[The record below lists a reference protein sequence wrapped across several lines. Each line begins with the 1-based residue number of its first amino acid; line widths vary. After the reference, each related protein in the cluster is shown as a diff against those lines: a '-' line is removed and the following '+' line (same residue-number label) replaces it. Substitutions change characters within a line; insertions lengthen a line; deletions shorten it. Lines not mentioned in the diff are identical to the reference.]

1 MAVRISLGFMV
12 ASTLWIGA
20 HSAASAEQPAVAAAA
35 PRVASAMPRVAQAA
49 TPATPVST
57 AQVGAV
63 PGPNGLVTPPMT
75 LWRFLG
81 IPQGLSR
88 VAGATTNRRGNFPG
102 LEPKPPLKALA
113 DPANLASK
121 NPAIKKAAE
130 IKQEEDL
137 AKQKIKALKYLAK
150 IGCGCYPGV
159 KEALIAALDD
169 CTEKVRYEAAKQ
181 IGNAAENKCETCSKT
196 CCCDAEMLQ
205 ALYDKATKRDDT
217 GCFAEPSERVR
228 EAACQAYLA
237 CRRSVPV
244 SPAPAAQPYEG
255 ETIPEQRL
263 PPGETI
269 PESPPGAAPAPN
281 NETRSDDQTD
291 ALLTELFGVP
301 AQPKQPGGKAR
312 VVSTTAGSK
321 SAAKSDVSSVALSK
335 PAAGEA
341 KTGEKLSGRV
351 VDVDHKT
358 STVDLEFSGGRQP
371 TVGSR
376 FSLHHAYAFES
387 VHLGEVEVVYLAGR
401 GRAIARPVGKFDL
414 LKVAKGDEAAGRTS
428 AEPTAASL
436 AAAVPQQAATL
447 KQGTASKQSV
457 ASKPM
462 QLAAATTVT
471 PAPRRTSAVIRT
483 PQPSQ
488 TTSISLHA
496 ANAEPARA
504 AEAKPSE
511 APAPQVVAAA
521 KVEKKI
527 ASTPAPAAAEP
538 LAPLPPPKLEPA
550 AVRPSVAAAPASQ
563 ATIRVVPQK
572 RARKSAVIRSQ
583 PAAEEAE
590 ETTFETRD
598 SRPEA
603 ESDKTVLRLT
613 SGEEMKPKAIQPT
626 KSRKAAE
633 LTVRD
638 TAEPQNIEPGIIEPL
653 KTAHVSAPKASEIM
667 FAPPAH
673 PGTKRPAKRSR
684 QPVEESTGDG
694 WVVVGD

>member
-244 SPAPAAQPYEG
+244 HPAPAAQPYEG

-269 PESPPGAAPAPN
+269 PDSPPGAAPAPN

-321 SAAKSDVSSVALSK
+321 STAKADVSSVALSK

-341 KTGEKLSGRV
+341 KTG
-351 VDVDHKT
+351 
-358 STVDLEFSGGRQP
+358 
-371 TVGSR
+371 
-376 FSLHHAYAFES
+376 
-387 VHLGEVEVVYLAGR
+387 
-401 GRAIARPVGKFDL
+401 
-414 LKVAKGDEAAGRTS
+414 
-428 AEPTAASL
+428 
-436 AAAVPQQAATL
+436 
-447 KQGTASKQSV
+447 
-457 ASKPM
+457 
-462 QLAAATTVT
+462 
-471 PAPRRTSAVIRT
+471 
-483 PQPSQ
+483 
-488 TTSISLHA
+488 
-496 ANAEPARA
+496 
-504 AEAKPSE
+504 
-511 APAPQVVAAA
+511 
-521 KVEKKI
+521 
-527 ASTPAPAAAEP
+527 
-538 LAPLPPPKLEPA
+538 
-550 AVRPSVAAAPASQ
+550 
-563 ATIRVVPQK
+563 
-572 RARKSAVIRSQ
+572 
-583 PAAEEAE
+583 
-590 ETTFETRD
+590 
-598 SRPEA
+598 
-603 ESDKTVLRLT
+603 
-613 SGEEMKPKAIQPT
+613 
-626 KSRKAAE
+626 
-633 LTVRD
+633 
-638 TAEPQNIEPGIIEPL
+638 
-653 KTAHVSAPKASEIM
+653 
-667 FAPPAH
+667 
-673 PGTKRPAKRSR
+673 
-684 QPVEESTGDG
+684 
-694 WVVVGD
+694 